1 MFLFIY
7 NSEKRVKFYKGRLH
21 SIRMVFGFPRKK
33 KFNKRIA
40 ELREAA
46 ETIRFSSLY
55 NHLGQQD
62 TIAYKT
68 LLEKVKKTQEM
79 YRVSIASSKEAYNLV
94 RNLYEKIK
102 EKDYNYQLHITFP
115 TQENLAAKAQRFFN
129 ERKAKKEVTTLIK
142 RFQDCEDA
150 YHVIRKEASV
160 IGTDKVLIKKYKGM
174 LAELQD
180 VNARYGAGYSSQAEK
195 LEKMLEDHLGCLK
208 LKEDCVHRP
217 R

>member
-68 LLEKVKKTQEM
+68 LLEK
-79 YRVSIASSKEAYNLV
+79 
-94 RNLYEKIK
+94 
-102 EKDYNYQLHITFP
+102 DYNYQLHITFP

-129 ERKAKKEVTTLIK
+129 ERKAKKEVTTLLK

-217 R
+217 RQYNRAS